1 MSQMLKLSDK
11 NFKAANLT
19 VLDEAKE
26 NIFVIN
32 EKIENLSTE
41 IENIKKE
48 LNGNSRLENIYVK
61 F

>member
-19 VLDEAKE
+19 VLNEAKE

-32 EKIENLSTE
+32 EKIDNLGTE

-48 LNGNSRLENIYVK
+48 LNGNSRLENIYTK
-61 F
+61 I